1 MRLSWKSCWR
11 GLFGNLVGLLA
22 TVFLSGAAVGEEWSF
37 AEEIPCATAPVY
49 GMQFQRCWS
58 SQVRTFRIGAVRA
71 WRMSFGDSNSESS
84 IGFYRMIEAHGFG
97 GMGPVSASTMV
108 DWVRDA
114 DALKNLTAGGTNWAS
129 NVAGSGARY
138 VTFRKTARQCI
149 AFVRNGP
156 LVAGQVNWI
165 LGAAFCRESAAP
177 IPADEAQFVFD
188 AILVRG

>member
-1 MRLSWKSCWR
+1 MRVSWKSCWR
-11 GLFGNLVGLLA
+11 GLVGSLVGA
-22 TVFLSGAAVGEEWSF
+22 TASLLSGAAVADDWSF
-37 AEEIPCATAPVY
+37 TQEIPCATAPVY

-71 WRMSFGDSNSESS
+71 WRMSFGDSQSESS
-84 IGFYRMIEAHGFG
+84 IGFYRMVEAHGVG

-108 DWVRDA
+108 DWVRNA
-114 DALKNLTAGGTNWAS
+114 DALKNLTEGGTGWAS
-129 NVAGSGARY
+129 NVANSGTRY
-138 VTFRKTARQCI
+138 VTFRRNARQCI

-156 LVAGQVNWI
+156 AVAGQVNWI